1 MILSEI
7 QYFPPVTFFKTSYPE
22 SYILLDQYEIYH
34 KMSFRNR
41 CLIAGANGIISLSVP
56 LLHGR
61 NQQVQMKDVRIAMSE
76 RWQARH
82 WKSIQSAYN
91 RSAFFDHYRDGL
103 EKLYGMKTGWL
114 MEWDLEC
121 LQWVKEKLSW
131 PGEIRL
137 TGNPETGAE
146 VEDHRN
152 RVLPKNYAEFR
163 PVKYRQVFEEKL
175 GFMPN
180 LSILD
185 LLFNVGKQAGEL
197 LNE

>member
-1 MILSEI
+1 
-7 QYFPPVTFFKTSYPE
+7 
-22 SYILLDQYEIYH
+22 
-34 KMSFRNR
+34 
-41 CLIAGANGIISLSVP
+41 
-56 LLHGR
+56 
-61 NQQVQMKDVRIAMSE
+61 
-76 RWQARH
+76 
-82 WKSIQSAYN
+82 
-91 RSAFFDHYRDGL
+91 
-103 EKLYGMKTGWL
+103 
-114 MEWDLEC
+114 
-121 LQWVKEKLSW
+121 
-131 PGEIRL
+131 
-137 TGNPETGAE
+137 

>member
-22 SYILLDQYEIYH
+22 SYILLDQYEIYR

-76 RWQARH
+76 HWQARH

-103 EKLYGMKTGWL
+103 EKLYRMKTGWL

-137 TGNPETGAE
+137 TGNPETGTE